1 MRLVKSA
8 LSVAFFTILSRMTGF
23 VRDVLMAKYIG
34 TGLIMDALVIAI
46 KIPSFLRRIFAEGAF
61 NASFVPL
68 FAGLNV
74 ESPQKAQD
82 FMQHILS
89 LMTAILIGVVI
100 VFEIFMPLIVKIFLV
115 GSKPELCQLAI
126 FFSRLTF
133 LFILL
138 ISLTALFSG
147 GHIQVRSATPVKF
160 C

>member
-34 TGLIMDALVIAI
+34 AGLVMDALVIAI

-61 NASFVPL
+61 NASFVTL

-74 ESPQKAQD
+74 ESRLKAQD

-89 LMTAILIGVVI
+89 LMTAILLGVVI
-100 VFEIFMPLIVKIFLV
+100 LLKFLCPWLFRFFWWVLSRNYANYLSSSRVLRFPL
-115 GSKPELCQLAI
+115 
-126 FFSRLTF
+126 
-133 LFILL
+133 
-138 ISLTALFSG
+138 
-147 GHIQVRSATPVKF
+147 F